1 MLQIYNNLTRQK
13 EPFKPINPN
22 QIGMYVCGLTPYD
35 YCHIGN
41 ARILVI
47 FDVVVRYLRNLGYKV
62 KYVRNITDI
71 DDKIINRARENKENY
86 QKLTERFINFMHED
100 EKALGIIA
108 PDVEPRATHHIS
120 EIIQIIQTLLDKGY
134 AYTATNGDIYYQV
147 TKFKKYGQLAH
158 QDLDGLQAGIRV
170 EVADVK
176 RDPLDFVLW
185 KLSKPDEP
193 SWKSPWGD
201 GRPGWHIECSA
212 MATHYL
218 GKHFDIHGGGA
229 DLQFPHHE
237 NEIAQAEAAFE
248 CKFVTTWMHVGFVKV
263 DQKKMSKSLGNFFTL
278 REVLKL
284 YNPEIIRYFL
294 LSSHYR
300 SPLNYSDQNLN
311 NAQTALS
318 RFYIAL
324 RNLPKSQY
332 EENKLEQPFYKAMDD
347 DFNTPLALS
356 ALFDIVKEINHLRD
370 INKLTDAAHLGV
382 TLKHLGNLL
391 GILEQN
397 PETFLHSSIDTDKS
411 KIIDNLIK
419 ERDIARKNKD
429 WAQADKIR
437 EQLIAMGIEL
447 EDTPEGTVYRSVIGR
462 FPLVL
467 K

>member
-1 MLQIYNNLTRQK
+1 MIQIYNNLTKQK
-13 EPFKPINPN
+13 ELFKPINPN
-22 QIGMYVCGLTPYD
+22 QVGIYVCGLTPYD

-86 QKLTERFINFMHED
+86 QKLTERFINFLHED
-100 EKALGIIA
+100 EKALGVLV
-108 PDVEPRATHHIS
+108 PDVEPHATQHIP
-120 EIIQIIQTLLDKGY
+120 EIVQIIQTLLDKGY

-193 SWKSPWGD
+193 SWESPWGE

-237 NEIAQAEAAFE
+237 NEIAQSEAAFG
-248 CKFVTTWMHVGFVKV
+248 CKFVNTWMHVGFVKV
-263 DQKKMSKSLGNFFTL
+263 NQKKMSKSLGNFFTL

-284 YNPEIIRYFL
+284 YNSETVRYFI

-311 NAQTALS
+311 NAQAALS

-324 RNLPKSQY
+324 RDLPEARY
-332 EENKLEQPFYKAMDD
+332 EENKFEQRFYKAMDD
-347 DFNTPLALS
+347 DFNTPLALT
-356 ALFDIVKEINHLRD
+356 ALFDIVKEINRLRD
-370 INKLTDAAHLGV
+370 INKLTDAARLGA
-382 TLKHLGNLL
+382 TLKHLGNVL
-391 GILEQN
+391 GILQQDS
-397 PETFLHSSIDTDKS
+397 ETFLHSYVDIDKS
-411 KIIDNLIK
+411 QLIENLIK
-419 ERDIARKNKD
+419 ERDIARSNKN
-429 WAQADKIR
+429 WSQADKIR
-437 EQLIAMGIEL
+437 QQLIAMGIEL
-447 EDTPEGTVYRSVIGR
+447 EDTPEGTIYRAIPVTAE
-462 FPLVL
+462 